1 MRKTMTL
8 LVALALLVGFS
19 GFAMAGGDGGF
30 CAYSHKKHQ
39 ADVKT
44 DKTKPV
50 ASKTDKAD
58 SNVALA
64 VVDKTEPAKDAKK

>member
-8 LVALALLVGFS
+8 MMAFALLMGFS
-19 GFAMAGGDGGF
+19 GFAMAGGGDGF
-30 CAYSHKKHQ
+30 CNYSNTKQQ

-44 DKTKPV
+44 EEMKPV

-58 SNVALA
+58 SKLALA
-64 VVDKTEPAKDAKK
+64 VADKTQQATDVKK

>member
-19 GFAMAGGDGGF
+19 GFAMAGGGDGF
-30 CAYSHKKHQ
+30 CAYSDKKHQ
-39 ADVKT
+39 AEVQT
-44 DKTKPV
+44 EKTKPV

-64 VVDKTEPAKDAKK
+64 DADKTQPAKK

>member
-8 LVALALLVGFS
+8 FATLALLAGFS
-19 GFAMAGGDGGF
+19 GFAMAGGGDGA
-30 CAYSHKKHQ
+30 CMYSEKKHQ
-39 ADVKT
+39 AEVQT
-44 DKTKPV
+44 EKTKPV

-58 SNVALA
+58 DNIAVA